1 MNQRLKI
8 PKIRGIKETEFLS
21 KEEIDMK
28 FVQYG
33 RKTAGIFGGMMEKTV
48 KAYEDRYPTLFRLAR
63 KEAKDD
69 VRFVFC
75 AAK

>member
-1 MNQRLKI
+1 
-8 PKIRGIKETEFLS
+8 
-21 KEEIDMK
+21 MK

-48 KAYEDRYPTLFRLAR
+48 KAYEDRYPTLFHLAR